1 MTLTIKAKEVLL
13 KKRTFGINLV
23 TAKLLIT
30 DKYPDGF
37 VIRASLI
44 METSNLTGRRIKSNK
59 SVVKIPPINL

>member
-1 MTLTIKAKEVLL
+1 MKAKEVLL
-13 KKRTFGINLV
+13 KKSISGINLE
-23 TAKLLIT
+23 TARLQIT